1 MNRKCGTMLPMTNDQ
16 LESLMG
22 RVATWP
28 KTAQQKLV
36 RAVKDIE
43 SEDVGVYVLSADER
57 TAVAEGLAQADRGE
71 FVSEVEMDAFFKS
84 HGV

>member
-1 MNRKCGTMLPMTNDQ
+1 MTTEQ

-28 KTAQQKLV
+28 KTAQRKLV
-36 RAVKDIE
+36 RAVQDIE
-43 SEDVGVYVLSADER
+43 SEDVGVYVLSDDER
-57 TAVAEGLAQADRGE
+57 VAVAEGLAQADRGE
-71 FVSEVEMDAFFKS
+71 FVSEAEMDAFFKS